1 MKNFKLFINLVVV
14 ATSFMF
20 FQCTSEYTPIV
31 GPAGADGVDGVD
43 GVDGADTS
51 ADACIECHSNTHRDP
66 IYSAYALSK
75 HGIETTMYDGS
86 KLSQYGNREN
96 CAACHTNQGFI
107 DRFLVGDI
115 DLVGPYSAASD
126 QAITCTSC
134 HDVHRSFDFDNDG
147 NDYALRTLDPVA
159 LIIDPTTSI
168 DVNNDSDP
176 MGYSNTCINCHQPR
190 TPAPTPDAD
199 GNYAVTSTHW
209 GPHHGPQ
216 GTFLYGLGGA
226 ILPGAMPAVGD
237 AGHAKGASC
246 VSCHMGEP
254 TAADNGGHT
263 WNPTPNACLTCHDT
277 EPEASEIKDVNGI
290 TLDALRATLLT
301 ELQTK
306 GFNVAGD
313 ATIFDADGNL
323 VPGTY
328 PLKVSQAAFNYILL
342 MEDRSNGIH
351 NPEYAIDLATN
362 SIDALQNN

>member
-1 MKNFKLFINLVVV
+1 MKNFKLLINLVVV

-43 GVDGADTS
+43 GVNGVDGAG
-51 ADACIECHSNTHRDP
+51 AVCISCHSNEHRDP
-66 IYSAYALSK
+66 IYAAYVLSN
-75 HGIETTMYDGS
+75 HYGPDGNGLDGS
-86 KLSQYGNREN
+86 WARGTSAS
-96 CAACHTNQGFI
+96 CAQCHNNQGFI
-107 DRFLVGDI
+107 DFQSGLYVDANGNQ
-115 DLVGPYSAASD
+115 SANPNGYAVSNP
-126 QAITCTSC
+126 ITCTGC

-147 NDYALRTLDPVA
+147 NDYALRTLAPVA
-159 LIIDPTTSI
+159 LIIDPDTSI

-190 TPAPTPDAD
+190 TPAPTPNAF
-199 GNYAVTSTHW
+199 GNYKVTSTHW

-263 WNPTPNACLTCHDT
+263 WNPTANACLSCHDT
-277 EPEASEIKDVNGI
+277 EPEGVEG
-290 TLDALRATLLT
+290 LDALRATLLV

-306 GFNVAGD
+306 GLDSTG
-313 ATIFDADGNL
+313 TKYIFDADGKL
-323 VPGTY
+323 QTGTY
-328 PLKVSQAAFNYILL
+328 PVKVSQAAFNYILL

-362 SIDALQNN
+362 SINALQNN